1 MLRVTRG
8 KLQRCNEKERAHMS
22 DQTPSGE
29 GVDPTPKNI
38 EHLLHDVREALQM
51 DVAFVSEFAGDQLV
65 FRALEGDAES
75 FGWQE
80 GESFPINES
89 YCKRVLDGHIPD
101 VVPDAKREDAT
112 KDLRV
117 TSEADMGSY
126 CAVPLV
132 LSDGRLYGTLCC
144 VSHAPD
150 PWLRERDLR
159 LMERTASWLV
169 KHLER
174 LDSTL
179 RSLGELATR
188 DHLTGVYNRRAGEA
202 HLVKDIA
209 RAERGGGT
217 LSLAVLDLDRL
228 KPINDEHG
236 HRAGDASLEYFV
248 SVLGRSVREGDWIAR
263 WGGDE
268 FVVGVWQAQ
277 GEETSA
283 ERVLERAAM
292 ELREDPPVL
301 PSGEE
306 ARLTFSA
313 GVVQWR
319 AGDDAQ
325 GLFRKADEALY
336 RAKRAGR
343 NTVVVHAD

>member
-1 MLRVTRG
+1 
-8 KLQRCNEKERAHMS
+8 
-22 DQTPSGE
+22 
-29 GVDPTPKNI
+29 
-38 EHLLHDVREALQM
+38 
-51 DVAFVSEFAGDQLV
+51 
-65 FRALEGDAES
+65 
-75 FGWQE
+75 
-80 GESFPINES
+80 
-89 YCKRVLDGHIPD
+89 
-101 VVPDAKREDAT
+101 
-112 KDLRV
+112 
-117 TSEADMGSY
+117 MGSY

-144 VSHAPD
+144 VSHEPD

-159 LMERTASWLV
+159 LIEQTASSLV

-174 LDSTL
+174 LDSAL
-179 RSLGELATR
+179 RSLGELAIR
-188 DHLTGVYNRRAGEA
+188 DHLTGAYNRRAGEE

-236 HRAGDASLEYFV
+236 HRAGDACLEHFA

-268 FVVGVWQAQ
+268 FVIGVWQMQ

-283 ERVLERAAM
+283 ERVLERAAG

-306 ARLTFSA
+306 ARLTFSG
-313 GVVQWR
+313 GVGRWR

-336 RAKRAGR
+336 RAKGAGG
-343 NTVVVHAD
+343 NTVVVHTD